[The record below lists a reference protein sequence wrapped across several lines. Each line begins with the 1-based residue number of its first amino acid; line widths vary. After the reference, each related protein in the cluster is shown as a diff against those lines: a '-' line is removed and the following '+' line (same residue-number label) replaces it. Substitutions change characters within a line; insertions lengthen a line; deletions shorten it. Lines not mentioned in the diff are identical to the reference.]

1 MPGILPMKVIKVGT
15 SSQSRIAQACDRCRS
30 KKIRCDGIRPT
41 CSQCANVGFECR
53 TSDKLSRRAFPR
65 GYTESLEERV
75 RQLENE
81 VRELKDLLDEKD
93 EKIDMLSRMHG
104 NHSHA
109 GHRSPSVTASAHSLA
124 SAADARKDAGTP
136 AKEDTF
142 RVQASP
148 LLLGVEN
155 SDSYFMG
162 PSSGRAFIEAF
173 KRKMQENGK
182 SCSDFNPEAFLHIQG
197 CHPLTTTLPDQSLKV
212 PPRLFSD
219 RCVNVYFQEWAPLF
233 PVLHKPTFLHIYE
246 EFVSDPEKVKNSH
259 KIAQL
264 YLVLG
269 IAALGS
275 DQPDLEQIAAC
286 EQQWHRAVEAILMEN
301 TMVTLQCLE
310 LALLYCIV
318 RADYKR
324 LQHYKGI
331 AVGLS
336 HRLGLHQSQK
346 RFSFGA
352 LTIETRKKVF
362 WTLYTLDC
370 FSGAILGLPKLL
382 KEDEIHTEYPSD
394 TDDEY
399 VTEKGFQ
406 PTLPGEYTRLSSALA
421 LFRCCRILAKVM
433 EKNYPAATSHELSL
447 QQMSAMEAELDE
459 WCESLPT
466 HLKLTFK
473 QDKPSTDVTGS
484 RSPLLALAYY
494 YTKTLIFRPAVGSS
508 LGHKAAPA
516 MMSIAESAKHVVQ
529 IIQLLEERNM
539 TFSFCLNKTDTLVI
553 CGITL
558 LYQSFELKQDSKMLK
573 DVERLVNNV
582 LQILTKTK
590 APVSFDLKRVAGI
603 LIRLDETNLPTPP
616 PQQIP
621 EASMPAPQKSSP
633 PAPAPKK
640 KSPSQTLG
648 RLPSA
653 SASDGNLVQQQEK
666 MRRMTMP
673 IIQNRP
679 ELYRSRSKPS
689 SDSHQQQ
696 DMVAR
701 RDQRLSMSQIAN
713 RIRTSTKQNLDYLSL
728 NSTPNGSSPPSPTT
742 ARLHQHILAAAHH
755 NLYAQHHQEQQQRQP
770 QQHQQQP
777 HKASG
782 VSSSEWEAL
791 LGSMDGGLNNVYDAI
806 YGGGGGALPT
816 MGETPASSSTGLD
829 SWSPDSWD
837 LANFNIGDFG
847 TNPAPP
853 QSVLSVSEES
863 LSSGEDLATSDL
875 NMSVSSLEY
884 RNALLASCGANGD
897 GLFLDGLD
905 GNFGL

>member
-75 RQLENE
+75 RQLELE

-104 NHSHA
+104 NHSS
-109 GHRSPSVTASAHSLA
+109 HRSPSAAAASAHSPAGSATDVREKSA
-124 SAADARKDAGTP
+124 SP
-136 AKEDTF
+136 PKEDTF

-182 SCSDFNPEAFLHIQG
+182 SCTDFNPEAFLHIQG
-197 CHPLTTTLPDQSLKV
+197 CHPLTPKSPDQALRV

-246 EFVSDPEKVKNSH
+246 EFVSDPEKVKNNH

-264 YLVLG
+264 YLVFG

-275 DQPDLEQIAAC
+275 DQPDYDQIAVC
-286 EQQWHRAVEAILMEN
+286 EQQWQRAVEAVLMEN

-382 KEDEIHTEYPSD
+382 KEDDIHAEYPSD

-459 WCESLPT
+459 WCESLPA
-466 HLKLTFK
+466 HLKLNFV

-494 YTKTLIFRPAVGSS
+494 YTRTLIYRPAVGSS

-516 MMSIAESAKHVVQ
+516 LLSIGESSKHIVQ
-529 IIQLLEERNM
+529 IVQLLEERNM
-539 TFSFCLNKTDTLVI
+539 TFSFCLNKTDTLML
-553 CGITL
+553 CGMTL
-558 LYQSFELKQDSKMLK
+558 LYQSFELKQDSKMMK
-573 DVERLVNNV
+573 DVERLVNGV
-582 LQILTKTK
+582 IKILTKAK
-590 APVSFDLKRVAGI
+590 APGSFDLKRVASM
-603 LIRLDETNLPTPP
+603 LVRLDEPVSASS
-616 PQQIP
+616 QQIS
-621 EASMPAPQKSSP
+621 ETSMPAPQRSSP
-633 PAPAPKK
+633 PAAGNRK
-640 KSPSQTLG
+640 KSPQQTLG

-653 SASDGNLVQQQEK
+653 AASESDLIQQQEK

-673 IIQNRP
+673 SIHNRP
-679 ELYRSRSKPS
+679 ELYRSRSRPS
-689 SDSHQQQ
+689 FDNLPQQQ
-696 DMVAR
+696 QHDVSAAR
-701 RDQRLSMSQIAN
+701 REQHRLSMSQIAN
-713 RIRTSTKQNLDYLSL
+713 RVRMSGKQNLDYLSL
-728 NSTPNGSSPPSPTT
+728 SSTPNGSSPPSPTS
-742 ARLHQHILAAAHH
+742 ARLQQHLLAAAHQT
-755 NLYAQHHQEQQQRQP
+755 LYNS
-770 QQHQQQP
+770 QQP
-777 HKASG
+777 PQKIAG
-782 VSSSEWEAL
+782 VSTTEWEAL

-806 YGGGGGALPT
+806 YGGGAGMPPMSET
-816 MGETPASSSTGLD
+816 TPASTNLD

-837 LANFNIGDFG
+837 LASFNIGDFG

-863 LSSGEDLATSDL
+863 LSSGEDLASDL

-884 RNALLASCGANGD
+884 RNALLASCSGNND
-897 GLFLDGLD
+897 GLFEGLD
-905 GNFGL
+905 VNYGL

>member
-109 GHRSPSVTASAHSLA
+109 THRSPSVAAPTHSPA

-182 SCSDFNPEAFLHIQG
+182 ACSDFNPEAFLHIQG
-197 CHPLTTTLPDQSLKV
+197 CHPLTIKSPDKSLRV

-246 EFVSDPEKVKNSH
+246 EFVSDPEKVKNNH

-264 YLVLG
+264 YLVFG
-269 IAALGS
+269 IAALGT

-286 EQQWHRAVEAILMEN
+286 EQQWHRAVDAVLMEN

-473 QDKPSTDVTGS
+473 QDKPSTDITGS

-516 MMSIAESAKHVVQ
+516 LMSIAESAKHVVQ

-539 TFSFCLNKTDTLVI
+539 TFSFCLNKTDTLVL
-553 CGITL
+553 CGVTL

-573 DVERLVNNV
+573 DVERLVNSV
-582 LQILTKTK
+582 LQILTKAK
-590 APVSFDLKRVAGI
+590 APGSFDLKRVAGI
-603 LIRLDETNLPTPP
+603 LVRLDEANLPTPP
-616 PQQIP
+616 QQSP
-621 EASMPAPQKSSP
+621 ESSMPAS
-633 PAPAPKK
+633 APKK
-640 KSPSQTLG
+640 KSPQQTLG

-653 SASDGNLVQQQEK
+653 AASESDLIQQQEK

-673 IIQNRP
+673 SIQSRP

-689 SDSHQQQ
+689 DNPQQQ
-696 DMVAR
+696 DMAAR
-701 RDQRLSMSQIAN
+701 RDQRLSMSQISN
-713 RIRTSTKQNLDYLSL
+713 RIRMSSKQNLDYLSL
-728 NSTPNGSSPPSPTT
+728 SSTPNASSPPSPTS
-742 ARLHQHILAAAHH
+742 ARLHQHLLAAAHQ
-755 NLYAQHHQEQQQRQP
+755 NLYAQHQQQ
-770 QQHQQQP
+770 HNQQQP
-777 HKASG
+777 QKVSG
-782 VSSSEWEAL
+782 VSTSEWEAL

-806 YGGGGGALPT
+806 YGGGGSALPT

-837 LANFNIGDFG
+837 LANFNIGDFA

-853 QSVLSVSEES
+853 QSVPSVSEES

-875 NMSVSSLEY
+875 NLSVSSLEY
-884 RNALLASCGANGD
+884 RNALLASCSTNGD

-905 GNFGL
+905 GNYGL